1 MNLRSIDLNLLPMFE
16 AIYAERSLTRAAE
29 ALHVTQPALSNA
41 LTRLR
46 GAFGDP
52 LFVRSGRG
60 MQPTPAAQALIGPVR
75 EALGRLRAG
84 LDAREG
90 FDPQTSERVF
100 NIASRDLS
108 ASALIPALA
117 GALKGA
123 PGVRMQWHTVDRRDI
138 ATELASGA
146 LDFAIDVPVIARP
159 ELESAALF
167 EDPYVLALRRGHPHA
182 KGRLTLAQFCA
193 LRHIVVSSRRSGRTP
208 VDQALL
214 RLGARIRP
222 ALRLDHYQP
231 AFHTAMASDFVMAA
245 PVSLARRYDVAVR
258 KLPFEAPVLDVRLY
272 WRREAGGEKAMQ
284 WARAR
289 IVEAAR
295 AM

>member
-75 EALGRLRAG
+75 EALGRLRVS
-84 LDAREG
+84 LDAREA
-90 FDPQTSERVF
+90 FDPKTSERVF
-100 NIASRDLS
+100 NIASRDTS
-108 ASALIPALA
+108 ASAILPALA
-117 GALKGA
+117 SKLTLA
-123 PGVRMQWHTVDRRDI
+123 PGVRMQWHTVDRADI
-138 ATELASGA
+138 PLELASGA

-159 ELESAALF
+159 EMDSAGLF
-167 EDPYVLALRRGHPHA
+167 RDRYVLALRPGHRHA
-182 KGRLTLAQFCA
+182 KGRLSVEQFCA
-193 LRHIVVSSRRSGRTP
+193 LRHIVVSSRRTGRTP
-208 VDQALL
+208 VDQAVG
-214 RLGARIRP
+214 RLGARLRP
-222 ALRLDHYQP
+222 AMRMDHYQP
-231 AFHTAMASDFVMAA
+231 AFHAVMASDFALAA
-245 PVSLARRYDVAVR
+245 PVSLARRYEVAVR
-258 KLPFEAPVLDVRLY
+258 ELPFEPPVLDVRLW
-272 WRREAGGEKAMQ
+272 WRREAGEDRAME

-289 IVEAAR
+289 IIEAAR
-295 AM
+295 AK